1 MAVCD
6 RPVLLA
12 ISRVLQCVLLAGM
25 DSSVLVTTASTFL
38 SVIERGAP
46 GRGSSNKP
54 SSRFYAE
61 SFAPLANRCSGNLQ
75 SLGDSAITQ
84 AFVTS
89 EHNPGSHGHGL
100 SRLRAPSQHREFFPL
115 FRGHVEGP
123 GRASD
128 THTSS
133 MRVSLL
139 LFNVFL
145 TQNTSRVRKQTQ
157 CELTDLTTAH
167 WNPGHPGWM
176 GSWYQFSYEPFGL
189 PFPQLK

>member
-1 MAVCD
+1 MPNPYDGRLRKSCFVGHQPSAPVCAVGRHGFQCLGDHGLHSLVRD
-6 RPVLLA
+6 RTRSA
-12 ISRVLQCVLLAGM
+12 WSGFIQQAFES
-25 DSSVLVTTASTFL
+25 
-38 SVIERGAP
+38 I
-46 GRGSSNKP
+46 
-54 SSRFYAE
+54 YAE

-115 FRGHVEGP
+115 FRGHVERP
-123 GRASD
+123 GGASD

-133 MRVSLL
+133 MRVSRL

-145 TQNTSRVRKQTQ
+145 TQNTS
-157 CELTDLTTAH
+157 EYLTMVDNEAH
-167 WNPGHPGWM
+167 LNGYWW
-176 GSWYQFSYEPFGL
+176 
-189 PFPQLK
+189 